1 MSTWT
6 RGVIA
11 FDLATKLT
19 DEDGDTAMDEEES
32 LARHGFAD
40 YTLAPREG
48 FLARRLLRSTKKA
61 PCSLAA
67 NRFLIDDGLWLL
79 RFQFS
84 TATAFSSRVFNV
96 FFGLPAMASCSIA
109 AASRSVEVTNRPN
122 RFWRK
127 G

>member
-1 MSTWT
+1 
-6 RGVIA
+6 
-11 FDLATKLT
+11 
-19 DEDGDTAMDEEES
+19 MDEEES
-32 LARHGFAD
+32 LAQHGFAD

-48 FLARRLLRSTKKA
+48 FLTASRLLRSTKKA

-67 NRFLIDDGLWLL
+67 NRVLVDNGRWLL

-127 G
+127 R

>member
-11 FDLATKLT
+11 LDLATKLT
-19 DEDGDTAMDEEES
+19 HEDGNAAMDVEES

-48 FLARRLLRSTKKA
+48 FLTARRLLGSTKKA

-67 NRFLIDDGLWLL
+67 NRFLVDERLM
-79 RFQFS
+79 
-84 TATAFSSRVFNV
+84 ATAASISCGDRVQ
-96 FFGLPAMASCSIA
+96 LTSIQRLFRA
-109 AASRSVEVTNRPN
+109 AGDG
-122 RFWRK
+122 K
-127 G
+127 L

>member
-19 DEDGDTAMDEEES
+19 DEEGDTAMDEEES
-32 LARHGFAD
+32 LAQHGFAD

-48 FLARRLLRSTKKA
+48 FLTASRLLRSTKKA

-67 NRFLIDDGLWLL
+67 NRFLVDERPMATEVSIFHGDRVQLTCIQCLFRAAGDGKL
-79 RFQFS
+79 
-84 TATAFSSRVFNV
+84 
-96 FFGLPAMASCSIA
+96 
-109 AASRSVEVTNRPN
+109 
-122 RFWRK
+122 
-127 G
+127 

>member
-1 MSTWT
+1 
-6 RGVIA
+6 
-11 FDLATKLT
+11 
-19 DEDGDTAMDEEES
+19 MDEEES
-32 LARHGFAD
+32 LAQHGFAD

-48 FLARRLLRSTKKA
+48 FLTARRLLRSTTKA

-67 NRFLIDDGLWLL
+67 NRVLVDNGRWLV

-122 RFWRK
+122 RF
-127 G
+127 